1 MSAATVVIAAAGSG
15 RRLGADGPKAFVE
28 LAGRPLLAHALAGA
42 AAAGSVQAA
51 VVAVP
56 AADLERARELV
67 GTLELGIA
75 VEVCEGGATRAQ
87 SVRAALDA
95 VEAEIVVIH
104 DAARPLARSATFDR
118 LTALLAS
125 DPDLAGAIAATPV
138 ADTLKRRRGEGHGVG
153 RGGAVAPRVAAR
165 DEAGAE
171 GHLEIASTL
180 SREGLWVAQ
189 TPQAFRLDTLR
200 SAQALAIEQDLLE
213 TATDEASLVEAAGG
227 RVAMVPVSY
236 PNFKVTVPEDLRTA
250 TALLERPGGV

>member
-1 MSAATVVIAAAGSG
+1 M
-15 RRLGADGPKAFVE
+15 
-28 LAGRPLLAHALAGA
+28 
-42 AAAGSVQAA
+42 
-51 VVAVP
+51 
-56 AADLERARELV
+56 
-67 GTLELGIA
+67 
-75 VEVCEGGATRAQ
+75 
-87 SVRAALDA
+87 
-95 VEAEIVVIH
+95 
-104 DAARPLARSATFDR
+104 
-118 LTALLAS
+118 
-125 DPDLAGAIAATPV
+125 
-138 ADTLKRRRGEGHGVG
+138 
-153 RGGAVAPRVAAR
+153 APRVAAR

-180 SREGLWVAQ
+180 SREGLWAAQ